1 MGKENGAM
9 TKKIPMTPQGLEQL
23 KQELKR
29 LKTQERYQIAREI
42 EAARAHGDL
51 SENAEY
57 EAAKDKQG
65 LLEARIRDLE
75 NKIASAEVIDLRNMQ
90 SEKVVFGATVV
101 LEDLDTEET
110 LRLQIVGPE
119 EADFKAGRISVHS
132 PIARA
137 LIGKKPED
145 TVVVKTPGGT
155 KNYEVKEVLFSNGSS

>member
-1 MGKENGAM
+1 MSKF
-9 TKKIPMTPQGLEQL
+9 PMTQEGHEQL

-29 LKTQERYQIAREI
+29 LRTRDRIQVAREI
-42 EAARAHGDL
+42 EAARAHGDI

-65 LLEARIRDLE
+65 LLEAKIRDLE
-75 NKIASAEVIDLRNMQ
+75 SKLANAQIIDLRNMK

-110 LRLQIVGPE
+110 LRLQIVGQD
-119 EADFKAGRISVHS
+119 EADAKAGKISVHA

-137 LIGKKPED
+137 LIGKRIED
-145 TVVVKTPGGT
+145 SVVVKTPGGT
-155 KNYEVKEVLFSNGSS
+155 KNYEVKEILF